1 MSDIEK
7 QPIQDFANAVNLIR
21 ETRSRVFSYAN
32 KQLVS
37 LYWEF
42 GRFVSAKVS
51 DANWGKGVV
60 KQLADYIQK
69 EEPGVKGF
77 SDKNIWRMKQFYE
90 TYKDNEKLSTLL
102 RVLSWSHNCLIISR
116 CKTEEEREFY
126 LRLASAETLSF
137 RELDR
142 QISSSLY
149 ERSIADNKKLSPV
162 VRVLHP
168 TADKI
173 FKDKYIFEFLDL
185 PHNHDESDLRRSLV
199 ANLKKFILELG
210 RDFAFVGEEYRVQVG
225 NSDFFIDLLFFHREL
240 QCLVAFELKIDKF
253 KPEFLGKLE
262 FYLEALD
269 RDVRKSHEKPSIG
282 VLLCKDKD
290 DEVVE
295 YALSRSVSPAVIAQY
310 ETKLIP
316 KELLRNKLHEF
327 AMLAEDNDDK
337 TF

>member
-1 MSDIEK
+1 MNNITE

-42 GRFVSAKVS
+42 GRFVSSKVS
-51 DANWGKGVV
+51 EENWGKGVV
-60 KQLADYIQK
+60 KQLANYIKK

-90 TYKDNEKLSTLL
+90 TYEADEKLSTLW
-102 RVLSWSHNCLIISR
+102 RELSWTHNLIILSR
-116 CKTEEEREFY
+116 CKTQKERIFY
-126 LRLASAETLSF
+126 LQKAKEEHYSK
-137 RELDR
+137 RELER

-149 ERSIADNKKLSPV
+149 ERLENDNTKLSPA

-168 TADKI
+168 AADKI
-173 FKDKYIFEFLDL
+173 FKDQYILEFLDL
-185 PHNHDESDLRRSLV
+185 PLSHDENDLRLSLV

-210 RDFAFVGEEYRVQVG
+210 RDFTFVGEEYRVQVG

-282 VLLCKDKD
+282 VLLCKDRD

-295 YALSRSVSPAVIAQY
+295 YALSRSVSPSVIAQY
-310 ETKLIP
+310 ETKLIS

-327 AMLAEDNDDK
+327 ALLAEETD
-337 TF
+337 